1 MLPLI
6 KCNLIFL
13 KSNNF
18 GGMNIL
24 YEFEYSI
31 SFISELDDLSNKN
44 SEEHCEV
51 IKYNI
56 NK

>member
-1 MLPLI
+1 M
-6 KCNLIFL
+6 

-31 SFISELDDLSNKN
+31 SFISEWDDLSNKN
-44 SEEHCEV
+44 SEEHCKI
-51 IKYNI
+51 IKYNMWI
-56 NK
+56 NKIYNENLI